1 VVGLH
6 GWRGYNR
13 RVQESMTAMPVT
25 LTRRRALL
33 EINRD
38 FLVCIFA
45 IFLILPP
52 TINWVSG
59 RFDQTVYDSSGNTVW
74 QVIEFLAFANC
85 IVIAGLLGVKRSLF
99 LYCIF
104 PFVGMLIWIMLSV
117 TWSEFPDLTI
127 RRGGRVIIEV
137 VAFVILA
144 LSFSSGQGVLRTL
157 FRIFFAINLADIISI
172 AVPTISQT
180 DIGFAG
186 LHGHKN
192 LAGEFFYMALPV
204 FLIAIFD
211 RSVTRHRIVAIFSFL
226 TAAAMLVVSDS
237 KTAMG
242 TVLIGSVFVVLS
254 RIMFRRDGMVLA
266 CMTIFG
272 AITGSLLVFQN
283 GLLQGIYYFTED
295 PTLTGRDSIWRFVL
309 DKFEGSPF
317 AGVGYGALW
326 QVGPQLEEAL
336 GRWDIAFEG
345 INEAHNGYI
354 DVLVQTGVI
363 GLALLIICLIMHLAR
378 VYRYANS
385 LEGRK
390 RIGLADYAI
399 YIFWGNL
406 IYNVTESFFFLP
418 VGTWFIFVFILSAVG
433 GRIAHLTLARREL
446 LRISRFADARPAV
459 VN

>member
-1 VVGLH
+1 M
-6 GWRGYNR
+6 N
-13 RVQESMTAMPVT
+13 AMPVAVKGQ
-25 LTRRRALL
+25 RALL

-38 FLVCIFA
+38 FLVWIFA

-59 RFDQTVYDSSGNTVW
+59 RFDQTAYDSSGNTVW

-85 IVIAGLLGVKRSLF
+85 IIIAGLLGVKRSLF

-104 PFVGMLIWIMLSV
+104 PFAGMLIWIMLSV
-117 TWSEFPDLTI
+117 AWSEFPDLTI
-127 RRGGRVIIEV
+127 RRGGRVVIELI
-137 VAFVILA
+137 AFVILA

-157 FRIFFAINLADIISI
+157 FRVFFAINLADIISI

-211 RSVTRHRIVAIFSFL
+211 RSVSRHGIPAIFSFL

-242 TVLIGSVFVVLS
+242 TVLIGSVCVVVS
-254 RIMFRRDGMVLA
+254 RIVLFKRDGLILA
-266 CMTIFG
+266 CTCIFV

-283 GLLQGIYYFTED
+283 GVMQGIYYLTED

-309 DKFEGSPF
+309 YKLDSSPF

-326 QVGPQLEEAL
+326 QVGPQLEETL

-354 DVLVQTGVI
+354 DVLAQTGVI
-363 GLALLIICLIMHLAR
+363 GLILLIICLLMHVTR
-378 VYRYANS
+378 VYQYATS

-390 RIGLADYAI
+390 RLGLADYAI

-406 IYNVTESFFFLP
+406 VYNVTESFFFLP
-418 VGTWFIFVFILSAVG
+418 IGMWFIFVFILSAVG
-433 GRIAHLTLARREL
+433 GRLARLSLARREL
-446 LRISRFADARPAV
+446 LRVTRFADAAHPL